1 MLKNV
6 YLFMW
11 EEKYLL
17 DKELKRWTSN
27 FLQKFGEDSLFVYN
41 TENWDEVSANQSIFW
56 WWLFSQKKL
65 TIIKWVPLDNS
76 KWNTFKIDQIDW
88 FIENF
93 IKKEWKIP
101 QDNLLV
107 FVSNKPDKRSR
118 FFKFLKDRVNVK
130 EFKLLK
136 DNDLK
141 NFILNDL
148 WDIKIEEKAL
158 SFFVYRVWSDLY
170 RIENELDKLKTYC
183 REKNIKNIT
192 LDMVDSIVFGMIE
205 TQAFDFLKLL
215 FKDKQKSLEY
225 LQKMQ
230 DQWLNWNAFSWALYW
245 WLKLYITL
253 YEFAKNGIKDTKT
266 IAQRTW
272 INTFV
277 LWQNIKNIEVIQKN
291 WIEIKDMYKSLIE
304 VEFDIKSGKKSE
316 ESFWLETKKMIV
328 KFNI

>member
-17 DKELKRWTSN
+17 EKELKRWTSN
-27 FLQKFGEDSLFVYN
+27 FLQKFGEDSLFIYN
-41 TENWDEVSANQSIFW
+41 LENWDEVSANQSIFG
-56 WWLFSQKKL
+56 WWLFSEKKL
-65 TIIKWVPLDNS
+65 TIIKWIPLDNA

-118 FFKFLKDRVNVK
+118 FFKFLRDKVNLK
-130 EFKLLK
+130 EFKPLK

-141 NFILNDL
+141 SFILNDL
-148 WDIKIEEKAL
+148 WDIKIDEGAL

-170 RIENELDKLKTYC
+170 RIGTELDKLKVYC
-183 REKNIKNIT
+183 KENDIDKIT
-192 LDMVDSIVFGMIE
+192 VEMVDYMVFGLVE

-215 FKDKQKSLEY
+215 FKDKQKSFQY
-225 LQKMQ
+225 LQRMQ

-253 YEFAKNGIKDTKT
+253 YDFAKNGIKDIKT
-266 IAQRTW
+266 IAHETW
-272 INTFV
+272 INTYS
-277 LWQNIKNIEVIQKN
+277 LWQNIKNIDVILKN
-291 WIEIKDMYKSLIE
+291 WIEIKNMYKGLLE

-316 ESFWLETKKMIV
+316 ESFRLETKKMII
-328 KFNI
+328 KFKL

>member
-1 MLKNV
+1 
-6 YLFMW
+6 MW